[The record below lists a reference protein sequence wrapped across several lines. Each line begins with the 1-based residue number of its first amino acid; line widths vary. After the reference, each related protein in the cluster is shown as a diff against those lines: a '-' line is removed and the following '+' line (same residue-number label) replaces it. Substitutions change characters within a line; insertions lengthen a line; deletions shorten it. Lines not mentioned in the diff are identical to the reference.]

1 MYTNVKGIWYI
12 VLRDNR
18 TSQVTPVQRVR
29 DKVVNCLVNFVHDKD
44 RVVVLRVVWL
54 VFNVKVWMCSSP

>member
-44 RVVVLRVVWL
+44 RVVVLKVVWL
-54 VFNVKVWMCSSP
+54 VST

>member
-18 TSQVTPVQRVR
+18 TSQVTQVQCVR
-29 DKVVNCLVNFVHDKD
+29 DKVINCLVNFVYGKD
-44 RVVVLRVVWL
+44 RVVEGDLV
-54 VFNVKVWMCSSP
+54 VFNVKVWMCSSL